1 MEAGRHMPRAI
12 IILALVALT
21 ACGSRQDVSDQTTS
35 LRELR
40 NPTGTP
46 EEFSIVPAKPL
57 QAPENFT
64 ELPQPTPG
72 GTNRTDQTPLKDAV
86 AALGGT
92 PGRLDAQS
100 GVGAGDQALVARVS
114 RFGRS
119 PGIREELAAA
129 DLAFRKRRSIFNWR
143 LIPTDV
149 YNRVYSDQILD
160 SYRALETARR
170 AGVLT
175 PSAPPQ

>member
-86 AALGGT
+86 AALGVHG
-92 PGRLDAQS
+92 
-100 GVGAGDQALVARVS
+100 
-114 RFGRS
+114 
-119 PGIREELAAA
+119 GI
-129 DLAFRKRRSIFNWR
+129 
-143 LIPTDV
+143 
-149 YNRVYSDQILD
+149 
-160 SYRALETARR
+160 
-170 AGVLT
+170 
-175 PSAPPQ
+175 